1 MNADQTMATTANA
14 SSTTFQA
21 GRFTADT
28 RSDCRVL
35 FEPRTSGG
43 IEIELRSK
51 VEAYYGNSI
60 STEARAAVAAL
71 GIEHG
76 RLLIED
82 AGALPY
88 TLGAR
93 IEAAV
98 KRAGLAK
105 GKRFLPHPSKTG
117 LSGPPESPATA

>member
-1 MNADQTMATTANA
+1 MATTANA
-14 SSTTFQA
+14 STTTFEA
-21 GRFTADT
+21 GRFAPDT
-28 RSDCRVL
+28 RSDCRVV

-43 IEIELRSK
+43 IELDLQSK
-51 VEAYYGNSI
+51 VAAYYGNSI
-60 STEARAAVAAL
+60 STDARSTLAAL
-71 GIEHG
+71 GVEHA
-76 RLLIED
+76 RVVIED

-88 TLGAR
+88 AIAAR

-117 LSGPPESPATA
+117 QGGAP